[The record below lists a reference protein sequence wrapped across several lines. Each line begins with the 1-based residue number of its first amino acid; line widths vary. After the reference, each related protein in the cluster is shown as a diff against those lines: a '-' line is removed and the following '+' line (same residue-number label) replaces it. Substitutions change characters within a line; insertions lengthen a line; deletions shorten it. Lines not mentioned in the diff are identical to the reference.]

1 MEYLQRT
8 RKKCCFV
15 GDFGVGKTSIIF
27 SYLSKSIEDIQT
39 TLGIDFFSKTIRI
52 KEQDLHLTIWDT
64 AGSER
69 FRSLLHSYLRDS
81 DIIIIVY
88 DLSKQNHNLTFWLR
102 IAEQHQPNVLG
113 ILGNKSDLTQSCTND
128 LSDVLYPYE
137 RQKWN
142 IIRGKCSSRDKKSIQ
157 VFMTKCL
164 KKTIHNVAELPVK
177 ITPIKISKKKTG
189 LSMCCV

>member
-88 DLSKQNHNLTFWLR
+88 DLSKQNLRAAVLSRVDTVNWLVNMRGGDLPCTPVNLCF
-102 IAEQHQPNVLG
+102 AFFE
-113 ILGNKSDLTQSCTND
+113 K
-128 LSDVLYPYE
+128 
-137 RQKWN
+137 
-142 IIRGKCSSRDKKSIQ
+142 
-157 VFMTKCL
+157 
-164 KKTIHNVAELPVK
+164 
-177 ITPIKISKKKTG
+177 
-189 LSMCCV
+189 